1 MKKIKITAILMTAL
15 LACVPLAACGESDGE
30 IIKKNA
36 YELPHYDG
44 NYYQELDDKDKPQFN
59 KELWRRSD
67 ISLGGAD
74 PLILDDTA
82 RSGLYYAYV
91 TGLTYYRWFVR

>member
-30 IIKKNA
+30 VITKNA
-36 YELPHYDG
+36 YELPYYDG

-59 KELWRRSD
+59 NELWLARRRRP
-67 ISLGGAD
+67 AH
-74 PLILDDTA
+74 
-82 RSGLYYAYV
+82 SG
-91 TGLTYYRWFVR
+91 